1 MTPIIVIL
9 WLVLTRMGS
18 SRVVWPGSPRSD
30 RPTEDRVPLDRTAV
44 MLEAVVAAVVVAAVP
59 FTFLSE
65 AFTPLERIGLVALAP
80 FIARLALDRIAKLA
94 AGWLMRVDCDD
105 LVMAG
110 LPARRVSCSAVTQVR
125 LRRVTFGP
133 DDLVLRGGRVPI
145 VIDTQF
151 TTLDDDALQ
160 DWVIG
165 RMPEH

>member
-1 MTPIIVIL
+1 VTPVIVIL

-18 SRVVWPGSPRSD
+18 SRVVWPGSPRPD

-65 AFTPLERIGLVALAP
+65 AFTSLERIGLVALAP
-80 FIARLALDRIAKLA
+80 FIARIALDRMAKLA
-94 AGWLMRVDCDD
+94 AGWLMRADGDH
-105 LVMAG
+105 LVVAG
-110 LPARRVSCSAVTQVR
+110 LPVRRVACATVTEVR

-133 DDLVLRGGRVPI
+133 DDLVLRGGRLPI

-160 DWVIG
+160 DWVTG
-165 RMPEH
+165 RLPEP

>member
-18 SRVVWPGSPRSD
+18 STVLWPGTSPSD
-30 RPTEDRVPLDRTAV
+30 RSTDETIPLDRTAV
-44 MLEAVVAAVVVAAVP
+44 MLEAIVAAGVVAAVP

-65 AFTPLERIGLVALAP
+65 AFTPLERIGLVVLAP
-80 FIARLALDRIAKLA
+80 FIGRLALDRIAKLRT
-94 AGWLMRVDCDD
+94 GWLMRADGDEIV
-105 LVMAG
+105 VAG
-110 LPARRVSCSAVTQVR
+110 LPVRRVARSSVTGVR

-165 RMPEH
+165 RMPQR